1 MIGSNETVHKVF
13 EPTNHNFGDD
23 LINDITK
30 ANRPKMRNLI
40 REKNFGDEGYESM
53 IERFKKR
60 SRVKKGLDSVND
72 IHLHNTP
79 KFLKKKAGR
88 PSGPGALCEPSWKIV
103 FSISAGVMGLFRRIL
118 C

>member
-60 SRVKKGLDSVND
+60 SIVKKGLDSVND
-72 IHLHNTP
+72 IHLHKTP
-79 KFLKKKAGR
+79 KFLNK
-88 PSGPGALCEPSWKIV
+88 ESWKTIRPRCFV
-103 FSISAGVMGLFRRIL
+103 
-118 C
+118 